1 MEHIPAEKEQS
12 ESPTHSPED
21 SPEADDPSN
30 PFNWSPT
37 KKWSVTLTACYVT
50 LIVGFNATALTA
62 AVSQTNAQFHVS
74 DASFPHSVWPVT
86 AWNTGGALAPMV
98 VLPIMEDYGTR
109 PGYLITY
116 ILFFIF
122 VVPQA
127 VAQNFATFI
136 VCRFFAGCC
145 GAVLQDAMDGIIA
158 DIWAEATQ
166 RSLPVSCYV
175 FALLAGVSIGPV
187 VGGAIVESLSWRWI
201 FYIQLIIYGGS
212 APIIFLIFRETRYTV
227 ILTTCAKRNHEP
239 LHSPQPTEPGSK
251 QHTKLSTLKS
261 FLAGNI
267 LRPFL
272 LLTTEPVVTSFTLLS
287 ALSYGLLFI
296 ATQSVPQVYTALYA
310 FSEPSTGL
318 IQASIVVGE
327 ILGFLACAFIG
338 DPYFTRASA
347 GTARIVGGD
356 LQLPEVR
363 LYLAIPASFLG
374 LAGGLFIYGWTSYA
388 NVTFWAPAIGLL
400 LVGFGS
406 VVVMQA
412 IMIYITDAYAK
423 YAASA
428 SAAVCFG
435 ENMAAAFLPLASQS
449 MYSNLGFHWASSL
462 LAFVAVVLSC
472 APVVLVWKGKVIRGK
487 SPFMREAMVG

>member
-1 MEHIPAEKEQS
+1 MESPVALKEQGDSSPSTS
-12 ESPTHSPED
+12 EHFSQ
-21 SPEADDPSN
+21 ANDPDN
-30 PFNWSPT
+30 PFNWSVI
-37 KKWSVTLTACYVT
+37 KKWSVTLIACYVT
-50 LIVGFNATALTA
+50 FIVGFNATALTA
-62 AVSQTNAQFHVS
+62 AVSKTNATFCIS
-74 DASFPHSVWPVT
+74 DRTFPNSVWPVT

-116 ILFFIF
+116 IIFIICIIL
-122 VVPQA
+122 QA

-158 DIWAEATQ
+158 DIWEKAIE

-187 VGGAIVESLSWRWI
+187 VGGTIILRFGWRWI
-201 FYIQLIIYGGS
+201 FYIQLIIYGAS
-212 APIIFLIFRETRYTV
+212 LPVIMFIFRETRIPVV
-227 ILTTCAKRNHEP
+227 IRNRTKRKNTPARTTN
-239 LHSPQPTEPGSK
+239 PTNEVHHHRMES
-251 QHTKLSTLKS
+251 LKH
-261 FLAGNI
+261 FLKGNI

-272 LLTTEPVVTSFTLLS
+272 LLLTEPVVFFFTLLS

-296 ATQSVPQVYTALYA
+296 ATQSVPQVYSTLYA
-310 FSEPSTGL
+310 FTEPHTGL
-318 IQASIVVGE
+318 IQASVVIGE
-327 ILGFLACAFIG
+327 LLGFLTCAFIG
-338 DPYFTRASA
+338 DVYFARASSGSA
-347 GTARIVGGD
+347 KIIGGE

-388 NVTFWAPAIGLL
+388 DLSYWAPTAGLL

-406 VVVMQA
+406 MVVMQA
-412 IMIYITDAYAK
+412 IMMYITDAYTK

-435 ENMAAAFLPLASQS
+435 ENMFAAFLPLASQS
-449 MYSNLGFHWASSL
+449 MYTTLDFHWASSL
-462 LAFVAVVLSC
+462 LGFFALVLSC
-472 APVVLVWKGKVIRGK
+472 APVILVWKGKVIREK
-487 SPFMREAMVG
+487 SRFMRESLAG